1 MHNGQ
6 EGEDRLIQEL
16 KAEWDRVDR
25 IDVNENVPSLA
36 ALENLAA
43 STRER
48 SRRRM
53 IKELLLFLT
62 LASLLVSGM
71 VLTALNRP
79 GLLLVIHG
87 LSMLIGAVILTAI
100 LKPRER
106 RGRHE

>member
-25 IDVNENVPSLA
+25 IEAKEMLPSLT
-36 ALENLAA
+36 ALETLAA

-48 SRRRM
+48 SRRQRM
-53 IKELLLFLT
+53 KELLLFMT

-79 GLLLVIHG
+79 ELLLVIHG
-87 LSMLIGAVILTAI
+87 LSMLIGAVILTVI
-100 LKPRER
+100 LRPRER
-106 RGRHE
+106 RERHE